1 LYHKFYPNTKNISIS
16 VDSLVVTKGLV
27 ANFNKTPQLIQ
38 VTATTMNINSNV
50 ADLTWQNINND
61 GQTQEPFATAK
72 LVFGNASEWL
82 ANWAPVAHLIH
93 GRVEALE
100 QLAAQGIAN
109 RFSHKMAYTLFAS
122 NLVDYS
128 KKYRGIQSVV
138 MHELEGFADVQLT
151 TKESGEWSVPPHFI
165 DSVAHLAGFIMN
177 CSDYNDTKNNF
188 YVTPGWKSMQFA
200 KPLVPGSKY
209 RSYVKMI
216 PTIEDRTIYLGD
228 VYIMQ
233 ADMIVGK
240 VSGIQFRQYPRI
252 LLSRFFSPPDKMA
265 ALEGTSTTTSTST
278 SKPRLTPVS
287 ESAVMTSES
296 QSTVFGVGSTTN
308 YEVKPD
314 LSTLTGAMEDLKPT
328 TTTVEIPVAAKS
340 ANSITSRA
348 IMLIAKEAGLELSDL
363 EDDANFVELGI
374 DSLLSL
380 VLSEK
385 FKTELDVKVSG
396 SLFLDYPKIGDLTRW
411 LEEYYG

>member
-1 LYHKFYPNTKNISIS
+1 MS
-16 VDSLVVTKGLV
+16 VDNLVVTKGLV
-27 ANFNKTPQLIQ
+27 ANSNKSTSQLIQ

-50 ADLTWQNINND
+50 ADLTWQNVNND
-61 GQTQEPFATAK
+61 GQIQEPFATAK

-82 ANWAPVAHLIH
+82 ENWSPMAHLIQ
-93 GRVEALE
+93 GRIEALE
-100 QLAAQGIAN
+100 NLAAQGIAN
-109 RFSHKMAYTLFAS
+109 RLSHNMAYTLFAS

-128 KKYRGIQSVV
+128 EKYRGMQAVV
-138 MHELEGFADVQLT
+138 MHELEGFADVHLT
-151 TKESGEWSVPPHFI
+151 TKESGVWTVPPHFI

-200 KPLVPGSKY
+200 KPLVPGSRY

-216 PTIEDRTIYLGD
+216 PTVEDRTTFLGD

-233 ADMIVGK
+233 SEVIVGK

-252 LLSRFFSPPDKMA
+252 LLSRFFSPPDKTSA
-265 ALEGTSTTTSTST
+265 SEGTRTSTSPNK
-278 SKPRLTPVS
+278 SRLTPAS
-287 ESAVMTSES
+287 ESTVVTSES
-296 QSTVFGVGSTTN
+296 QSTVCDVTSTTH
-308 YEVKPD
+308 YEIKPD
-314 LSTLTGAMEDLKPT
+314 LSTLTGAMNDLKPST
-328 TTTVEIPVAAKS
+328 TVVEIPVTTKS

-348 IMLIAKEAGLELSDL
+348 LMLIAKEAGLELSDL

-385 FKTELDVKVSG
+385 FKTELDVKVGG